1 MKDFFRQVGESDE
14 LAENFMGRS
23 TGSTGEAYGS
33 GFSLERFNQAINK
46 INFEGVLSDLARQ
59 SHKN

>member
-33 GFSLERFNQAINK
+33 GFSLERFKEAVNK
-46 INFEGVLSDLARQ
+46 INFEGVIPD
-59 SHKN
+59 